1 MGVVAKQSIINTLIT
16 YVGFGFGAINTLFL
30 FTNILS
36 EEDYGVVSY
45 LLASSNLLWPLMA
58 FGMQNTLIKFY
69 HSYSTDNLKAR
80 MFSWVLLM
88 PLLMLLIIGGA
99 YFVFNKQIM
108 HHYEQSNTILQQYVW
123 IIIVTGFASAYF
135 ELFYAWAKVHLKSV
149 KGNLLKELFHRV
161 CISILLIAVFYKY
174 ISSSQFIIALAI
186 VYLLRT
192 LFMMMLALNIKM
204 PEFNLGELPNKK
216 SILTYSFLILIAA
229 TVSVFLLDLD
239 KIMIEDYLPISNV
252 AIYSIC
258 IYMASVIGVPTRAI
272 LQITNPLTAQLL
284 AEKDIN
290 ALDNLNKKT
299 SLTTVIVTV
308 LIAVLVICNVHSL
321 FEMVPKQYV
330 LYIEIVLLISF
341 VKLFDAS
348 LGITN
353 SVLFN
358 SDSYRWILVFGVAVL
373 VLAYFL
379 NTFLIPKK
387 GLIGAAFATFLAY
400 FIYNIVKLLFVYI
413 KFKIQPFV
421 KQSIIACLL
430 GLVISCLFYNWQL
443 INIHPLISIA
453 IKGTLIGLVY
463 VSVIY
468 FLRLSP
474 EINQAINKVIRIKN
488 Y

>member
-1 MGVVAKQSIINTLIT
+1 
-16 YVGFGFGAINTLFL
+16 
-30 FTNILS
+30 
-36 EEDYGVVSY
+36 
-45 LLASSNLLWPLMA
+45 
-58 FGMQNTLIKFY
+58 
-69 HSYSTDNLKAR
+69 
-80 MFSWVLLM
+80 
-88 PLLMLLIIGGA
+88 
-99 YFVFNKQIM
+99 
-108 HHYEQSNTILQQYVW
+108 
-123 IIIVTGFASAYF
+123 
-135 ELFYAWAKVHLKSV
+135 
-149 KGNLLKELFHRV
+149 
-161 CISILLIAVFYKY
+161 
-174 ISSSQFIIALAI
+174 
-186 VYLLRT
+186 
-192 LFMMMLALNIKM
+192 
-204 PEFNLGELPNKK
+204 
-216 SILTYSFLILIAA
+216 
-229 TVSVFLLDLD
+229 
-239 KIMIEDYLPISNV
+239 
-252 AIYSIC
+252 
-258 IYMASVIGVPTRAI
+258 

>member
-1 MGVVAKQSIINTLIT
+1 MGIVAKQSILNTIIT
-16 YVGFGFGAINTLFL
+16 YVGFGFGAVNTLFL

-69 HSYSTDNLKAR
+69 HSYATEQMKSR
-80 MFSWVLLM
+80 IFSWILLM
-88 PLLMLLIIGGA
+88 PLLMLLLIGSG
-99 YFVFNKQIM
+99 YLIFYDQIM
-108 HHYEQSNTILQQYVW
+108 EHYSQSNAVMKSYVW
-123 IIIVTGFASAYF
+123 VIIVTGFASAYF

-149 KGNLLKELFHRV
+149 KGNLLKEIFHRV
-161 CISILLIAVFYKY
+161 CISALLIAVYY
-174 ISSSQFIIALAI
+174 GLVSSAQFIFSLASI
-186 VYLLRT
+186 YLLRT
-192 LFMMMLALNIKM
+192 IFMLIVAFNIKK
-204 PEFNLGELPNKK
+204 PIFNLGSLPNLN

-239 KIMIEDYLPISNV
+239 KIMIEDFMPISNV

-258 IYMASVIGVPTRAI
+258 IYMASVIEVPTRAI

-284 AEKDIN
+284 AKNDIK
-290 ALDNLNKKT
+290 ALSNLNKKT

-308 LIAVLVICNVHSL
+308 LIGALVICNVHSM
-321 FEMVPKQYV
+321 FAMVPKQYV

-353 SVLFN
+353 SILFN
-358 SDSYRWILVFGVAVL
+358 SDSYKWILVFGVGVL

-379 NTFLIPKK
+379 NTFLIPDK
-387 GLIGAAFATFLAY
+387 GLVGAAFATFLAY
-400 FIYNIVKLLFVYI
+400 SIYNVAKLVFVYA

-421 KQSIIACLL
+421 VKSIIACLL
-430 GLVISCLFYNWQL
+430 GFAISYLFYNWQL
-443 INIHPLISIA
+443 LNIHPILQIGIKGMLISILY
-453 IKGTLIGLVY
+453 I
-463 VSVIY
+463 SCIY
-468 FLRLSP
+468 FLKLSP
-474 EINQAINKVIRIKN
+474 EINTAIFNFIKKR
-488 Y
+488 